1 MKVVLAL
8 LLLHGVAAAEEQTP
22 SGDTF
27 KELSQAGEEA
37 VGEEVRRALY
47 GVKQM
52 KEVMW
57 RNEQKHKHLMKSLQH
72 SSDKKKGAAQ
82 LAQEVSEK
90 LQEAEDHCRT
100 SFQSQWDQCRP
111 CLEDACKT
119 FFSSTCRRGFATFQ
133 SKVENFFHRVS
144 RHFSFSQ
151 AQMEAGDILVNQEDP
166 EDPDLEVVRIQDSF
180 SRLSRKVGVLV
191 NNSVAL
197 ASRMSDKL
205 DRALQKAL
213 LSGSLVSTTTST
225 TTTSTITT
233 AHPDDTARDS
243 AFLQGVGLEEVLD
256 SFLDFGRS
264 VVEEFGA
271 VVTGVFDDLH
281 GTQVEDKNIEKSIPR
296 FLRTRKLCRDLRKQ
310 SSECWQLQNRCE
322 SCQGALLTECPGLRE
337 LHLELDQVSQLMGV
351 STQQYQEIL
360 SIVRRH
366 ADETTSWLGDMAAE
380 FSWLGQAVADGSG
393 PQNVFRV
400 TRVAPKGQDLN
411 LPAAETQVEVSI
423 LNSPPFTLSVP
434 RELDLQE
441 PAFIQYVVQEALG
454 KYRELVRYETE
465 E

>member
-1 MKVVLAL
+1 MTRSCDIRSKDMRVVLSLVVLASL
-8 LLLHGVAAAEEQTP
+8 LVNGSGAAEEQTP
-22 SGDTF
+22 SQDAL
-27 KELSQAGEEA
+27 KELSQAGEEV
-37 VGEEVRRALY
+37 VGEEVSRALY
-47 GVKQM
+47 GVTQM

-90 LQEAEDHCRT
+90 LQEAEEHCRT
-100 SFQSQWDQCRP
+100 SFQSEWDECRP

-144 RHFSFSQ
+144 RHFSFSEPQ
-151 AQMEAGDILVNQEDP
+151 LEAGDILVNQDP

-180 SRLSRKVGVLV
+180 TRLSRKVGMLV

-213 LSGSLVSTTTST
+213 LSGSLVPT
-225 TTTSTITT
+225 TTTT
-233 AHPDDTARDS
+233 ADTARDS

-256 SFLDFGRS
+256 SFFDFGRS

-271 VVTGVFDDLH
+271 VVTQVFDDLH
-281 GTQVEDKNIEKSIPR
+281 GTQVQDTKIEKSVPR
-296 FLRTRKLCRDLRKQ
+296 FLRNRKLCRDLRKQ

-322 SCQGALLTECPGLRE
+322 TCQGALLTECPGVRE
-337 LHLELDQVSQLMGV
+337 LHVELDQVSQLMGV
-351 STQQYQEIL
+351 SGEQYEEIL

-366 ADETTSWLGDMAAE
+366 ADETTSWLGDMVAE
-380 FSWLGQAVADGSG
+380 FSWVAQAVADGSG
-393 PQNVFRV
+393 PQNLFHV
-400 TRVAPKGQDLN
+400 TRVAPKSQDLN
-411 LPAAETQVEVSI
+411 LPAAETQVEVNI
-423 LNSPPFTLSVP
+423 LNSPPFILSVP
-434 RELDLQE
+434 KELDLQE
-441 PAFIQYVVQEALG
+441 PSFIQYVVQEALG
-454 KYRELVRYETE
+454 KYRELVR
-465 E
+465 

>member
-1 MKVVLAL
+1 MKVVLSLLVLASL
-8 LLLHGVAAAEEQTP
+8 LLNGSDAAGEQTP
-22 SGDTF
+22 SEDAL
-27 KELSQAGEEA
+27 KELSQAGEEV

-47 GVKQM
+47 GVNQM

-82 LAQEVSEK
+82 LAQEVSGK
-90 LQEAEDHCRT
+90 LQEAEEHCRT
-100 SFQSQWDQCRP
+100 SFQSEWDQCRP
-111 CLEDACKT
+111 CLEDACKS

-144 RHFSFSQ
+144 RHFSFSEPQ
-151 AQMEAGDILVNQEDP
+151 LEAGDILVNQDP

-180 SRLSRKVGVLV
+180 TRLSRKVGMLV

-213 LSGSLVSTTTST
+213 LSGALVPTTV
-225 TTTSTITT
+225 TT
-233 AHPDDTARDS
+233 ADPDDTARDS

-271 VVTGVFDDLH
+271 VVTQVFDDLH
-281 GTQVEDKNIEKSIPR
+281 GTQVDDKKREKSVPPR
-296 FLRTRKLCRDLRKQ
+296 FLRNRKLCRDLRKQ

-322 SCQGALLTECPGLRE
+322 ACRGALLTECPGVRE
-337 LHLELDQVSQLMGV
+337 LHVELDQVSQLMGV
-351 STQQYQEIL
+351 STEQYEEIL

-366 ADETTSWLGDMAAE
+366 ADETTSWLGDMVAE
-380 FSWLGQAVADGSG
+380 FGWVAQAAADGSG
-393 PQNVFRV
+393 PQNLFHV
-400 TRVAPKGQDLN
+400 TRVAPKSQDLN
-411 LPAAETQVEVSI
+411 LSAAETQVEVNI
-423 LNSPPFTLSVP
+423 LNSPSFILSVP

-441 PAFIQYVVQEALG
+441 PPAFIQYVVQEALG
-454 KYRELVRYETE
+454 KYRDLVR
-465 E
+465 